1 MRGINRNESVKKGEV
16 KMQLT
21 ARAKYSYGIGAL
33 GKDLVYG
40 IVGTYLMF
48 YFTDVIGLA
57 PAFVGTLFL
66 IARIWDTVNDPMMG
80 MLVDNTRTKWG
91 KFRPWI
97 LIGTLIN
104 AVVLFFL
111 FKKPDLTGAPLYAY
125 FSVMYILWGMT
136 YTIMDIPYWSMIPSL
151 TQDKEEREK
160 ISVIPRVFA
169 SIGNLCVATF
179 GLSMVHRLGGGDQ
192 AKGFEY
198 LALGIAVIFI
208 VTSVV
213 MCLKVKEPSTKNV
226 AGIDSK
232 ENRVT
237 LKQTFKII
245 GQNGQLKVFIVIVLC
260 MNLMLSFLG
269 GMALYYFKYVT
280 QNEAMFQI
288 YNGCAGFAEITGL
301 LLFPIL
307 VRKMGRKHVFRL
319 GCVVPIIGLVWLLIC
334 GFIAPQNTLF
344 VAIGAFLAR
353 SGGGL
358 IIASSTVML
367 ADVVDYSEYKF
378 GTRNESI
385 IFSCQTLLVKS
396 ASALSGWL
404 IGVGLAAFGYVA
416 NAPQTMTT
424 MMGMRGLMFV
434 LPAIF
439 IGLCFIVYKKYY
451 KITGDYHE
459 EIIKELE
466 ARQVAKE
473 RETELM
479 GLSYE

>member
-1 MRGINRNESVKKGEV
+1 
-16 KMQLT
+16 MQLT

-80 MLVDNTRTKWG
+80 MVVDNTRTKWG

-97 LIGTLIN
+97 LIGTIIN

-111 FKKPDLTGAPLYAY
+111 FKKPDLDGLPLYAY

-151 TQDKEEREK
+151 TKDKAEREK
-160 ISVIPRVFA
+160 VAVIPRIFA
-169 SIGNLCVATF
+169 SIGGLTIGTF
-179 GLSMVHRLGGGDQ
+179 GLTFVAKLGQGDQ
-192 AKGFEY
+192 VKGFES
-198 LALGIAVIFI
+198 LAFIIAVVFI
-208 VTSVV
+208 VSSLIT
-213 MCLKVKEPSTKNV
+213 CFNVKEPSTKTDK
-226 AGIDSK
+226 ASTK
-232 ENRVT
+232 KAERVT

-245 GQNGQLKVFIVIVLC
+245 AQNDQLKVFIGIVLC

-280 QNEAMFQI
+280 QNEGMFQI
-288 YNGCAGFAEITGL
+288 YNGCAGFAEIAGL
-301 LLFPIL
+301 LMFPIL
-307 VRKMGRKHVFRL
+307 VKRMGRKHVFRL
-319 GCVVPIIGLVWLLIC
+319 GCVSPIVGLLVLLVC
-334 GFIAPQNTLF
+334 GFIAPQNTLL

-353 SGGGL
+353 AGGGL

-416 NAPQTMTT
+416 NAQQTMTT

-439 IGLCFIVYKKYY
+439 IALCFIVYKKYY

-466 ARQVAKE
+466 ARQQARKQGLEV
-473 RETELM
+473 TN
-479 GLSYE
+479 LSYE

>member
-1 MRGINRNESVKKGEV
+1 MK
-16 KMQLT
+16 LT
-21 ARAKYSYGIGAL
+21 TTAKYSYGFGAL
-33 GKDLVYG
+33 GKDLVCGVVG
-40 IVGTYLMF
+40 IYIMF
-48 YFTDVIGLA
+48 YFTDVIGLN
-57 PAFVGTLFL
+57 PAFVGTLL
-66 IARIWDTVNDPMMG
+66 LVARIWDTVNDPMMG

-111 FKKPDLTGAPLYAY
+111 FKKPDLTGTPLYAY

-169 SIGNLCVATF
+169 ALGNLLVATF
-179 GLSMVHRLGGGDQ
+179 GLSMVNRLGSGNQ
-192 AKGFEY
+192 TKGFEY
-198 LALGIAVIFI
+198 LALGISVIFI
-208 VTSVV
+208 ITSVV
-213 MCLKVKEPSTKNV
+213 MCLNVKEPSTKLSK
-226 AGIDSK
+226 GIDK
-232 ENRVT
+232 KADCVT

-245 GQNGQLKVFIVIVLC
+245 GQNDQLRVFIGIVLC

-280 QNEAMFQI
+280 GNEGMFQI
-288 YNGCAGFAEITGL
+288 YNGCAGIAEIAGL
-301 LLFPIL
+301 LMFPIL
-307 VRKMGRKHVFRL
+307 ARKIGRQHVFKV
-319 GCVVPIIGLVWLLIC
+319 GCVVPIIGLVGLLTV
-334 GFIAPQNTLF
+334 GFIAPQNALL
-344 VAIGAFLAR
+344 VAIGAFLVR

-404 IGVGLAAFGYVA
+404 IGVGLASFGYVA
-416 NAPQTMTT
+416 NVEQSATT

-439 IGLCFIVYKKYY
+439 IALCFVVYKRYY
-451 KITGDYHE
+451 KLTGDYHE

-466 ARQVAKE
+466 VRHTTKASNETVTNGKVAPA
-473 RETELM
+473 
-479 GLSYE
+479 LSYE

>member
-1 MRGINRNESVKKGEV
+1 MK
-16 KMQLT
+16 LT
-21 ARAKYSYGIGAL
+21 NSAKYAYGFGAL
-33 GKDLVYG
+33 GKDLVCG
-40 IVGTYLMF
+40 VVGVYIMF
-48 YFTDVIGLA
+48 YFTDVIGLN

-66 IARIWDTVNDPMMG
+66 IARVWDTVNDPMMG

-169 SIGNLCVATF
+169 AIGNLCVATF
-179 GLSMVHRLGGGDQ
+179 GLSMVHQLGNGNQ

-198 LALGIAVIFI
+198 LALGISIIFI
-208 VTSVV
+208 ITSVV
-213 MCLKVKEPSTKNV
+213 MCLKVKEPSTKV
-226 AGIDSK
+226 AKTNASETD
-232 ENRVT
+232 RVT

-280 QNEAMFQI
+280 QNEGMFQI
-288 YNGCAGFAEITGL
+288 YNGCAGFAEIAGL
-301 LLFPIL
+301 LMFPIL
-307 VRKMGRKHVFRL
+307 VKRMGRKHVFRL
-319 GCVVPIIGLVWLLIC
+319 GCVSPIVGLLVLLVC
-334 GFIAPQNTLF
+334 GFIAPQNTLL

-353 SGGGL
+353 AGGGL

-416 NAPQTMTT
+416 NAQQTMTT

-439 IGLCFIVYKKYY
+439 IALCFIVYKKYY

-466 ARQVAKE
+466 ARQQARKQGLEV
-473 RETELM
+473 TN
-479 GLSYE
+479 LSYE

>member
-1 MRGINRNESVKKGEV
+1 
-16 KMQLT
+16 MQLT

-80 MLVDNTRTKWG
+80 MVVDNTRTKWG

-97 LIGTLIN
+97 LIGTIIN

-111 FKKPDLTGAPLYAY
+111 FKKPDLDGLPLYAY

-151 TQDKEEREK
+151 TKDKAEREK
-160 ISVIPRVFA
+160 VAVIPRIFA
-169 SIGNLCVATF
+169 SIGGLTIGTF
-179 GLSMVHRLGGGDQ
+179 GLTFVAKLGQGDQ
-192 AKGFEY
+192 VKGFES
-198 LALGIAVIFI
+198 LAFIIAVVFI
-208 VTSVV
+208 VSSLIT
-213 MCLKVKEPSTKNV
+213 CFNVKEPSTKTDK
-226 AGIDSK
+226 ASTK
-232 ENRVT
+232 KAERVT

-280 QNEAMFQI
+280 QNEGMFQI
-288 YNGCAGFAEITGL
+288 YNGCAGFAEIAGL
-301 LLFPIL
+301 LMFPIL
-307 VRKMGRKHVFRL
+307 VKRMGRKHVFRL
-319 GCVVPIIGLVWLLIC
+319 GCVSPIVGLLVLLVC
-334 GFIAPQNTLF
+334 GFIAPQNTLL

-353 SGGGL
+353 AGGGL

-416 NAPQTMTT
+416 NAQQTMTT

-439 IGLCFIVYKKYY
+439 IALCFIVYKKYY

-466 ARQVAKE
+466 ARQQARKQGLEV
-473 RETELM
+473 TN
-479 GLSYE
+479 LSYE